1 MPWRSME
8 RLRPHLAG
16 ALVLLLLAGCR
27 PEPVTPPQADDPMFL
42 WMADLRFGM
51 HQSELTRQ
59 RPSLE
64 PSPEGG
70 LREAYGMGWITY
82 GFRDPRDPRLSSVR
96 VWIELADS
104 VSLRE
109 RHEGL
114 SASLS
119 SAYGFDPACYRTTLN
134 QLDETRLV
142 WQGRPSTGVS
152 SQIFPSPDR
161 RGYRAELV
169 VLVADSA
176 LPLDR
181 EREPTGCGE
190 PVAPSR
196 RDSG

>member
-8 RLRPHLAG
+8 RLRPCPTG
-16 ALVLLLLAGCR
+16 ALVLLLLAGCG
-27 PEPVTPPQADDPMFL
+27 PEPVSLPRADDPMFQS
-42 WMADLRFGM
+42 MADLRFGM

-70 LREAYGMGWITY
+70 LREAYASGWITY
-82 GFRDPRDPRLSSVR
+82 GFRNPMDPRLSSVR
-96 VWIELADS
+96 VWMELTDS

-119 SAYGFDPACYRTTLN
+119 SAYGFDPACYRTTSN
-134 QLDETRLV
+134 QLDEKRVV
-142 WQGRPSTGVS
+142 WVGSPSTGVS
-152 SQIFPSPDR
+152 SQVFPSPDR

-181 EREPTGCGE
+181 EREATGCDE
-190 PVAPSR
+190 LVAPSR
-196 RDSG
+196 PDSG